1 MIPPEKPDI
10 ITLLDDSGDIDYNY
24 YSVRLI
30 NCKDL
35 DDGATD
41 PKNKNEMAIIDMI
54 R

>member
-10 ITLLDDSGDIDYNY
+10 ITLLDDSGDIAYNN

-35 DDGATD
+35 DDAATD
-41 PKNKNEMAIIDMI
+41 PKNSI
-54 R
+54 